1 MSWKDSENSAYK
13 YLKNKI
19 KSWVVENK
27 LFSNFRIEHKGG
39 SDSTSTDL
47 ELYKNTKLLFN
58 LEIKMS
64 KSQIG
69 QFVIM
74 PDPKKKVFILS
85 SKNKGE
91 KKRTQKIHKHMN
103 QNFDYYKNPGKKS
116 GIELICQKKLLY
128 ECIQGYFTEKKI
140 IFLII
145 STSKDNKIVYYK
157 NFKNFFDITGKY
169 RVKKSGS
176 RSVPLKLHLPI
187 IKYLNNKFSLS
198 NEDFKI
204 SCNKIYV
211 NNNSKINKIDKV
223 SLNNIKEFE
232 LNNLKNFKFYF
243 SDPKDNLIEIRTL
256 SNTNNPN
263 VIFEISLK
271 KDIVYD
277 NEKLFKKIL
286 LDKYD

>member
-27 LFSNFRIEHKGG
+27 LFSNFRIEYKGG
-39 SDSTSTDL
+39 SDSTSADL

-116 GIELICQKKLLY
+116 GI
-128 ECIQGYFTEKKI
+128 
-140 IFLII
+140 
-145 STSKDNKIVYYK
+145 
-157 NFKNFFDITGKY
+157 TGKY

-204 SCNKIYV
+204 SRNKIYV